1 VAAFSIYNAGTQ
13 SAAYD
18 TVANAFPQYSTFQR
32 SIVAVGGVTIQRIEG
47 GSKMYKKSVSAKVP
61 FKAVDAGGLGVTGLS
76 ITAKTAKDG
85 ANPAAATNNVVE
97 SGQGWYYVTLTAG
110 EMGGDIVV
118 LDVSASGVSIAP
130 ITISTESDY
139 TVARAANLD
148 NLDAAI
154 STRASP
160 TNITAG
166 TITTVTNLT
175 NAPTAGDLTA
185 TMKASVT
192 TAATAA
198 TPTVTTS
205 DTSGTTTLLGRLTST
220 RAGLLDNLNATISSR
235 AVPGDAMALTS
246 GERTTLAASI
256 WNALTSGMTTAG
268 SIGKKLADWVIG
280 TAQTGDSFARLGAP
294 SGASISA
301 DIAAISVATNAS
313 GLATKEADSATLTT
327 GTTIS
332 GSYASTATNDGTYWI
347 TAPVTPAVA
356 GFGLRQQLVFD
367 LPLGRTPVGVQVRGY
382 FNGSGAV
389 VDVYALNSR
398 TGVYDKLTNTNTNLA
413 SRNSDSLYAIP
424 LPRDYADDSGGSFNV
439 VTLEFRSAS
448 TATAHRLRVDQALIA
463 HVAEDVAVTSTAPTA
478 EQIWSYVSRELTTPG
493 ADPVVVPSA
502 ADIRSEMDANSTK
515 LAHLDADV
523 STRLAASGYTAP
535 DNTDIAAIKA
545 KTDLIPASPAAV
557 GDIPSASTVAA
568 AVRTNLTT
576 ELGRIDVAVSSVGG
590 GSAPTAV
597 EIADEVQTRTLNADI
612 KKVNSI
618 SISGTGTAGNP
629 WGP

>member
-13 SAAYD
+13 VAAYD
-18 TVANAFPQYSTFQR
+18 TVANAAPLYSTFQR

-61 FKAVDAGGLGVTGLS
+61 FKAVDATGLGVTSLS

-85 ANPAAATNNVVE
+85 ANPATTTNAAVE
-97 SGQGWYYVTLTAG
+97 SGQGWYYITLTAT

-148 NLDAAI
+148 NLDAAVSSR
-154 STRASP
+154 STF
-160 TNITAG
+160 AG
-166 TITTVTNLT
+166 
-175 NAPTAGDLTA
+175 G
-185 TMKASVT
+185 
-192 TAATAA
+192 
-198 TPTVTTS
+198 

-220 RAGLLDNLNATISSR
+220 RAGLMDNLVDLDATVSSR
-235 AVPGDAMALTS
+235 AAPGAAMALTS

-280 TAQTGDSFARLGAP
+280 TTQTGDAFARLGAP

-332 GSYASTATNDGTYWI
+332 GSYANTATNDGVYWI
-347 TAPVTPAVA
+347 TAPVSPAVG
-356 GFGLRQQLVFD
+356 GFGLRQQLVVD
-367 LPLGRTPVGVQVRGY
+367 LPLGRTPVGIQVRGY
-382 FNGSGAV
+382 FNGSSAV

-398 TGVYDKLTNTNTNLA
+398 TGIFDKLTNTNTNLA
-413 SRNSDSLYAIP
+413 SRNSDALYAIP
-424 LPRDYADDSGGSFNV
+424 LPRDYADDSGGSFNI

-515 LAHLDADV
+515 LAHLDADI
-523 STRLAASGYTAP
+523 STRLATSGYTAP

-557 GDIPSASTVAA
+557 ADIPSASTVAA

-597 EIADEVQTRTLNADI
+597 EIADEVQTRTLSADI

-618 SISGTGTAGNP
+618 SISGSGTAGAP